1 MIEDMENQVQIEQ
14 APKPIFSAVNNMEN
28 QAKKSFVQKL
38 SDAGLLLVAE
48 RIANN
53 QDPKPIQE
61 SISYLIST
69 SGLVVGAMKD
79 RLISFFDLPKGS
91 ELPN

>member
-1 MIEDMENQVQIEQ
+1 MENQPQIEQ
-14 APKPIFSAVNNMEN
+14 APKPIFSAVRNMEN
-28 QAKKSFVQKL
+28 QAQKSFTQKL
-38 SDAGLLLVAE
+38 RDAGLLFVAE

-61 SISYLIST
+61 SISFLIST

-79 RLISFFDLPKGS
+79 RLLSFFRLPKGS
-91 ELPN
+91 EMPN

>member
-1 MIEDMENQVQIEQ
+1 MIESMENQVQVEQ
-14 APKPIFSAVNNMEN
+14 APKPIFSAVSNMEN
-28 QAKKSFVQKL
+28 QARMSFAQKL
-38 SDAGLLLVAE
+38 GDAGLLFVAE

-61 SISYLIST
+61 SISYLLST
-69 SGLVVGAMKD
+69 SGLVVYAMKE
-79 RLISFFDLPKGS
+79 RLLSFFHLPKGS